1 MNKIDIIKRLFFNYT
16 KKHINKIILSVFFA
30 LLVAGSTSAI
40 AYLLDP
46 AIKKIFIEKDQ
57 ALIIIIPIFIIVA
70 FAVKGF
76 SLYVAKVLMIGVS
89 EEVRKD
95 LQCDMLNNLVEADT
109 KLIDGK
115 HTGKFISNIT
125 NDVSH
130 ITNLISTAVL
140 NIFKDSLTLIG
151 LLIVMFF
158 QNWKLSLVALIMIP
172 LATFAA
178 RTLGKRIGKV
188 ATEQMLR
195 AGILNTY
202 LIELFKNHKLIKIF
216 QQEKYEKIRAEKFIN
231 DVKEKT
237 IKIATVYVRS
247 SPIMETLTGIMI
259 AVLIF
264 YSGKLVLK
272 NEIDINNFFSFLA
285 AMMLAY
291 QPVRSLATLN
301 ITISQGLSAAKRI
314 LPVIDEKSELVQN
327 KDDSEIK
334 VDTGNIEFKNVSFK
348 YEKKNEIDINNFFS
362 FLAAMMLAYQPVRSL
377 ATLNITISQG
387 LSAATRILPIIDE
400 KSELQENKNS
410 TEIKVN
416 AGDVEFKNVSFKY
429 EKERKN
435 NTLNSVNIKMLGGK
449 MTSIVGH
456 SGAGKSTILNLIP
469 RFYDAIS
476 GDIEIDNQS
485 IYNCTISS
493 LRKNISLVSQDTTL
507 FDDTIRNNIAY
518 ANLGASQKEIEEA
531 AKYSYASEFIE
542 KLPNKYETIIGENGT
557 RLSGGEKQRLS
568 IARAMLKKSQIIL
581 LDEATS
587 SLDAETE
594 NKIQDAINF
603 LTKDR
608 TTIVIAHR
616 LSTILN
622 SDKIYV
628 IDAGTVVGEGTH
640 DQLLANSKVYKNFY
654 EKQIKKV

>member
-1 MNKIDIIKRLFFNYT
+1 MKKIDIFKRLFKDYT
-16 KKHINKIILSVFFA
+16 KKHIKKISLSVFFA

-57 ALIIIIPIFIIVA
+57 TLILIIPIFIVLA
-70 FAVKGF
+70 FATKGV
-76 SLYVAKVLMIGVS
+76 SLYVAKVIMIGVS
-89 EEVRKD
+89 HEVRKD
-95 LQCDMLNNLVEADT
+95 MQCDMLNNLINADT
-109 KLIDGK
+109 KLIDKK
-115 HTGKFISNIT
+115 HTGKFISILS
-125 NDVSH
+125 NDVNH
-130 ITNLISTAVL
+130 IVNLVGTAVL
-140 NIFKDSLTLIG
+140 NLFKDSLTLTG
-151 LLIVMFF
+151 LLLVMFF
-158 QNWKLSLVALIMIP
+158 QNWKLSLIAIIMIP
-172 LATFAA
+172 LATLAA

-188 ATEQMLR
+188 ATEQMLK
-195 AGILNTY
+195 AGILQTY

-216 QQEKYEKIRAEKFIN
+216 QQEKYENARAENFI
-231 DVKEKT
+231 DEVKEKSK
-237 IKIATVYVRS
+237 KIATVYVRS

-259 AVLIF
+259 AVLIY
-264 YSGKLVLK
+264 YSGKLILK
-272 NEIDINNFFSFLA
+272 DEIAINDFFSFLA

-301 ITISQGLSAAKRI
+301 IAISQGLAAATRI
-314 LPVIDEKSELVQN
+314 LPVIDEKSELIEN
-327 KDDSEIK
+327 KN
-334 VDTGNIEFKNVSFK
+334 DTIINISNGDIELKNVSFK
-348 YEKKNEIDINNFFS
+348 YSEENNE
-362 FLAAMMLAYQPVRSL
+362 
-377 ATLNITISQG
+377 
-387 LSAATRILPIIDE
+387 
-400 KSELQENKNS
+400 
-410 TEIKVN
+410 
-416 AGDVEFKNVSFKY
+416 NV
-429 EKERKN
+429 
-435 NTLNSVNIKMLGGK
+435 LNSVNLKMLGGK

-469 RFYDAIS
+469 RFYDSIS
-476 GDIEIDNQS
+476 GDIQIDSQS
-485 IYNCTISS
+485 IYKCTINS

-518 ANLGASQKEIEEA
+518 ANLNASQTEIEKA
-531 AKYSYASEFIE
+531 AKYSFASEFIE
-542 KLPNKYETIIGENGT
+542 KLPDGYETIIGENGT

-594 NKIQDAINF
+594 SKIQEALNF

-628 IDAGTVVGEGTH
+628 IDSGKVCGEGTH
-640 DQLLANSKVYKNFY
+640 DELLKNSSIYKNFY
-654 EKQIKKV
+654 EKQIRKG